1 MADETGTK
9 IIFIRTDEELHR
21 LLKVS
26 AAMSGVTLQGLC
38 ESILRTHVQQ
48 QTTSGGTVTY
58 TGVTPP
64 VPAQAPAE
72 ENRIAAATPG
82 PA

>member
-9 IIFIRTDEELHR
+9 VIFIRTDEDLHR

-26 AAMSGVTLQGLC
+26 AAMSGVTLQDLC
-38 ESILRTHVQQ
+38 ESILRAHVQQ
-48 QTTSGGTVTY
+48 QSTSGGTVTY
-58 TGVTPP
+58 TGVMPP
-64 VPAQAPAE
+64 APAQTPAE
-72 ENRIAAATPG
+72 ENRTATATPG